1 MIDDLDQEL
10 EAASD
15 TATESVAPIFN
26 TAHDAIVRYAH
37 CVMCGA
43 NLHFVHSTDFS
54 RNLTQ
59 ETAKC
64 PECGIR
70 VRSVMHRLQ

>member
-1 MIDDLDQEL
+1 MDDRSDSQTR
-10 EAASD
+10 SD
-15 TATESVAPIFN
+15 TDSEL
-26 TAHDAIVRYAH
+26 TAFFGSAKEAVDRHTH
-37 CVMCGA
+37 CVLCGA
-43 NLHFVHSTDFS
+43 NLHFSHQTDFS

-70 VRSVMHRLQ
+70 VRSVLHRLQ